1 MGLIRPS
8 ALLLA
13 TLLASPALYRA
24 FVTAELSVESA
35 LVRFL
40 LAVPAA
46 ALMLAALRYVTAN
59 YGTREPVALQLPLP
73 LRRKADPPAES

>member
-13 TLLASPALYRA
+13 VLMASPALYRA
-24 FVTAELSVESA
+24 FVTEQLSYESA
-35 LVRFL
+35 LGRFL

-46 ALMLAALRYVTAN
+46 ALMLAALRFITN
-59 YGTREPVALQLPLP
+59 GYGNPKPRQLP
-73 LRRKADPPAES
+73 LRRHSDPPTDGAV